1 MSIRI
6 ALDGPQEFYTNLDE
20 ISGQVIL
27 GLNRVETIGNVVVKL
42 EGDCR
47 TALKTPD
54 MDGRV
59 NRHDPSGGIV
69 TESHKLLYRLQQ
81 VFPKPDTPMNGPGG
95 SSMFN
100 PGQHAFRFSF
110 KMPLNNI
117 CHDPKAMSSLIG
129 VGGMLGPGQSGMLGL
144 GGFRTMDGT
153 RQLMLRHVKSTL
165 PPSLTGFHAQ
175 AEIRYYIKVTIQRPG
190 FFKENWRFQ
199 IGFKFLPLEPPR
211 PALTSQE
218 AFAKRP
224 FAFSPRT
231 PHPGKRHSFFGIGKS
246 KNKDIT
252 AAAGN
257 AGAAAADGEKQASAD
272 GDKQEPP
279 TLEVSARLPHPAI
292 LTCHE
297 NIPLRIIARKANSVK
312 EQVYL
317 VGLEIVLL
325 GYTDVRVSTLFNTEV
340 TKWTVAAQQNLKIP
354 LGKPEDE
361 VGTETEVPNH
371 LWAGHVLPNTVAPSF
386 KACSIERRYELEVQ
400 LALSWG
406 LPGVKG
412 QFPQLLRLP
421 LKLSNVT
428 VFSGI
433 KPPPELLQAAAAA
446 AAATASGTTSK
457 IGADGKPIP
466 PALPPR
472 ASQVGLHAQFQSQQQ
487 IPGHL
492 QHTNSYPSAVITN
505 GGRPPR
511 LPNHNGRPAQVHDPL
526 YPPQLGPGNLAPSE
540 EAPPPTYDEAM
551 AATASA
557 PSTEDRPAYSGV
569 TDPNAPSSIP
579 DGDNSGR
586 QGNEKRGWH

>member
-6 ALDGPQEFYTNLDE
+6 ALDKPQEFYTNLDE

-42 EGDCR
+42 EGDSR

-54 MDGRV
+54 LDGRV
-59 NRHDPSGGIV
+59 NKYDSNGVV

-81 VFPKPDTPMNGPGG
+81 VFPTPNTPMNGPGG
-95 SSMFN
+95 SSVFN
-100 PGQHAFRFSF
+100 PGQHAFRFNF

-129 VGGMLGPGQSGMLGL
+129 VGGMLAPGQSGMLGL

-153 RQLMLRHVKSTL
+153 RQLMLQHVKSTL

-211 PALTSQE
+211 PALTAQE
-218 AFAKRP
+218 AFARRP
-224 FAFSPRT
+224 FAFTPRT
-231 PHPGKRHSFFGIGKS
+231 PHPAKRHSFFGIGGKS
-246 KNKDIT
+246 KNKDP
-252 AAAGN
+252 AEPGPVE
-257 AGAAAADGEKQASAD
+257 GE
-272 GDKQEPP
+272 KQEPP
-279 TLEVSARLPHPAI
+279 TIEVSARLPHPAI
-292 LTCHE
+292 LTCNE
-297 NIPLRIIARKANSVK
+297 NIPLRILAKKAAPVN

-317 VGLEIVLL
+317 VGLEVVLL
-325 GYTDVRVSTLFNTEV
+325 GYTNVRVSTLYHTE
-340 TKWTVAAQQNLKIP
+340 TSKWTVVTQQNLKVP

-361 VGTETEVPNH
+361 VGSEFEVPNN
-371 LWAGHVLPNTVAPSF
+371 LWAGQALPNTVAPSF
-386 KACSIERRYELEVQ
+386 KACNIERRYELEVH

-412 QFPQLLRLP
+412 ATAFPQLLRLP
-421 LKLSNVT
+421 LKLSNVA

-433 KPPPELLQAAAAA
+433 KPPPELLQAATAA
-446 AAATASGTTSK
+446 AAATTTT
-457 IGADGKPIP
+457 GKPKP

-472 ASQVGLHAQFQSQQQ
+472 ASQVGLNSQFQSSQQR
-487 IPGHL
+487 PGRPT
-492 QHTNSYPSAVITN
+492 HTNTFPAAD
-505 GGRPPR
+505 GRPPP
-511 LPNHNGRPAQVHDPL
+511 LPTAAGRPTQVHDPL
-526 YPPQLGPGNLAPSE
+526 YPPQLGPGNVLPADD
-540 EAPPPTYDEAM
+540 APPSYDEAM

-579 DGDNSGR
+579 ENDGT
-586 QGNEKRGWH
+586 EKRGWH